1 MAVRPIGA
9 RQADFTRFHGHLMAV
24 PLHGP
29 TALDSSIRSF
39 YQDTLRLLN
48 DKQQSYLVG
57 GAYALERYTGVER
70 QTKDLDIFIRRG
82 DRGSLCD
89 LLDRAGY
96 QTEVTHPHWLAKA
109 FRQENYIDII
119 FGSGNG
125 LCPVDEDWF
134 QFSVPDKVFD
144 VPILLCPVEE
154 MVWSK
159 SFIMERERFDG
170 ADVAH
175 LLKAR
180 GRALDWTRLL
190 ERFAEYWPVLLAHLV
205 LFRFIYPDETDTM
218 PEPVFGELLQR
229 ASQWPRGPDNRT
241 CRGTFLSRE
250 QYLTDI
256 LKWGYRD
263 SRLAPQGN
271 LTAEDIRH
279 WTAAIYDR

>member
-1 MAVRPIGA
+1 
-9 RQADFTRFHGHLMAV
+9 MAV
-24 PLHGP
+24 PLPGP
-29 TALDSSIRSF
+29 PALNSSARSF

-57 GAYALERYTGVER
+57 GAYALERYTAVER
-70 QTKDLDIFIRRG
+70 HTKDLDIFVRPEDSR
-82 DRGSLCD
+82 SLCD
-89 LLDRAGY
+89 LLNRAGY

-109 FRQENYIDII
+109 FRQEHFIDII
-119 FGSGNG
+119 YGSGNG
-125 LCPVDEDWF
+125 LCAVDEEWF
-134 QFSVPDKVFD
+134 QFSVPDRVFD

-154 MVWSK
+154 MIWSK

-190 ERFAEYWPVLLAHLV
+190 ERFAEHWPVLLAHLV
-205 LFRFIYPDETDTM
+205 LFRFLYPGETDTI
-218 PEPVFGELLQR
+218 PERIFGHLLQR
-229 ASQWPRGPDNRT
+229 AGHWPGDPDDRT
-241 CRGTFLSRE
+241 CRGTLLSRE

-263 SRLAPQGN
+263 SRLAPVGN
-271 LTAEDIRH
+271 LTAEEIRH
-279 WTAAIYDR
+279 WTAAIFDQ

>member
-1 MAVRPIGA
+1 MAV
-9 RQADFTRFHGHLMAV
+9 QM
-24 PLHGP
+24 HGP
-29 TALDSSIRSF
+29 IALELSMRSF
-39 YQDTLRLLN
+39 YQDTLCLLN

-57 GAYALERYTGVER
+57 GAYALERYTGIAR
-70 QTKDLDIFIRRG
+70 QTKDLDIFIRPEEYRP
-82 DRGSLCD
+82 LCD
-89 LLDRAGY
+89 FLNGEGY

-109 FRQENYIDII
+109 FRQEHFIDII

-134 QFSVPDKVFD
+134 LFSVPDIVFD
-144 VPILLCPVEE
+144 VPVLLCPVEE

-190 ERFAEYWPVLLAHLV
+190 ERFAEHWPVLLAQLV
-205 LFRFIYPDETDTM
+205 LFRFIYPGETDTI
-218 PEPVFGELLQR
+218 PERVFSQLLQQ
-229 ASQWPRGPDNRT
+229 AGQWPGEPDSRL
-241 CRGTFLSRE
+241 CRGTLLSRE

-256 LKWGYRD
+256 FKWGYHD
-263 SRLAPQGN
+263 PRLAPRGN
-271 LTAEDIRH
+271 LSAEDIRH

>member
-1 MAVRPIGA
+1 MVVHK
-9 RQADFTRFHGHLMAV
+9 Q
-24 PLHGP
+24 GP
-29 TALDSSIRSF
+29 TALDLSMRSF
-39 YQDTLRLLN
+39 YQDTLCLLN

-57 GAYALERYTGVER
+57 GAHALERYTGIEC
-70 QTKDLDIFIRRG
+70 QTKDLDIFIRREEY
-82 DRGSLCD
+82 RAFCD
-89 LLDRAGY
+89 LLNREGY

-109 FRQENYIDII
+109 FRREHFIDII

-134 QFSVPDKVFD
+134 QFSVPDIVFD
-144 VPILLCPVEE
+144 VPVMLCPVEE

-159 SFIMERERFDG
+159 AFIMERERFDG

-190 ERFAEYWPVLLAHLV
+190 ERFAEHWPVLLAHLV
-205 LFRFIYPDETDTM
+205 LFRFIYPGETDTI
-218 PEPVFGELLQR
+218 PEGVFRDLLQQ
-229 ASQWPRGPDNRT
+229 AGQWQGERDSRI
-241 CRGTFLSRE
+241 CRGTLLSRE

-256 LKWGYRD
+256 FKWGYQD
-263 SRLAPQGN
+263 PRLPPQGN
-271 LTAEDIRH
+271 LSPEDIRH